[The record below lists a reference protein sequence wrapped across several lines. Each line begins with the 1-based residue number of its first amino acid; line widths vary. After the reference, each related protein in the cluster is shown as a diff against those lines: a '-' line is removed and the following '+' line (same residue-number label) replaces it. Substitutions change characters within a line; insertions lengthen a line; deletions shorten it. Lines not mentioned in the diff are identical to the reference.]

1 MPKHSRLAAVALL
14 ATTSLL
20 LAPLPGCDREEDP
33 PPPIVVVTP
42 EPVEPVRGVIAET
55 SFSGFQTGIWVGIE
69 VLVSTRGKLDI
80 TVDWTSND
88 TWMFVYLG
96 EHQCGFVEL
105 SAGTCP
111 FLISSE
117 TKLPKP
123 RVLFTEIL
131 DPATYYL
138 YLYNVPRIPGTEI
151 GSDVSESVALQLGLT
166 VGFEPREEGEEPVRL
181 GRPRVLAPPQL

>member
-1 MPKHSRLAAVALL
+1 MPKHSRLAAAALL
-14 ATTSLL
+14 ATISLL
-20 LAPLPGCDREEDP
+20 LAPLPGCDREDDA

-42 EPVEPVRGVIAET
+42 EPVRGVIAAT
-55 SFSGFQTGIWVGIE
+55 NFSGFQTGIWVGIE

-80 TVDWTSND
+80 TVDWTSD
-88 TWMFVYLG
+88 ETWMFVDFG
-96 EHQCGFVEL
+96 ERQCGFVEL

-151 GSDVSESVALQLGLT
+151 GSDVSESVSLQLGLT
-166 VGFEPREEGEEPVRL
+166 VGFEPLEEGEEPVRL
-181 GRPRVLAPPQL
+181 GRPRVLSPPQL